1 MTTFRLKNIS
11 MGKES
16 FGILSHA
23 LERRLGERCCRLGD
37 SADHTFTL
45 SVDEKLGNDRYIIVP
60 DGNNVAFTAA
70 NDCALHAAVGR
81 YLVDSRFDGKG
92 AFTPSVKKVDHT
104 PARPLRGM
112 YFATHFHNFYHNA
125 PVEEVYEVI
134 EDLALRG
141 CNALLV
147 WYDMHHFRS
156 VDQPESVELI
166 TRLKAFMR
174 YAKQIGMKASMTMLS
189 NEGFDSSPVELRAT
203 FLVENGY
210 HTKPDGIF
218 NREICPSKPG
228 GMEEILRERRA
239 VFEAF
244 ADVKPDYLCY
254 WPYDQGG
261 CTCRDCAPWGA
272 NGYLRILPEFV
283 KLANEV
289 LPGAK
294 IILSTW
300 YFDRFIPGEWDAF
313 WKKLTAGEVTGFEYI
328 MSFFHGGVLP
338 ECIKRDGIPKGVK
351 FIDFPEISMHG
362 CRPWGGFGANPLCR
376 FLDRTNMGSG
386 YLYNGGYPYS
396 EGIFEDINKYIM
408 LSYYSGE
415 TLISH
420 DAVRRY
426 AKFEFCCDDTALVD
440 AIERSETGLTRGTDF
455 KSWRFPISD
464 TSDVEYVYETL
475 SAHDR
480 KLPENIRK
488 TKKWRMM
495 YLRAVIDHEL
505 IGCDFD
511 PTRSERCVEAMNEL
525 RAIYHTDHETLRCVC
540 PPTVKL

>member
-1 MTTFRLKNIS
+1 MTTFRLENIS
-11 MGKES
+11 MEPES
-16 FGILSHA
+16 FTVLSHT

-37 SADHTFTL
+37 NADYTFTL
-45 SVDEKLGNDRYIIVP
+45 AVDAALENDRYTVVP
-60 DGNNVAFTAA
+60 DGNTVAFTAA

-81 YLVDSRFDGKG
+81 YLVDSRFDGEG
-92 AFTPSVKKVDHT
+92 GFVPSSKKVDHT
-104 PARPLRGM
+104 PAKPLRGM

-166 TRLKAFMR
+166 NRLKAFMK

-210 HTKPDGIF
+210 HTKPDGIY

-228 GMEEILRERRA
+228 GMEEILRERRE

-244 ADVKPDYLCY
+244 ADVQPDYICY

-261 CTCRDCAPWGA
+261 CTCPDCAPWGS

-283 KLANEV
+283 KLTNEV
-289 LPGAK
+289 LPGTK

-313 WKKLTAGEVTGFEYI
+313 WKKLTAGEVSGFDYI

-338 ECIKRDGIPKGVK
+338 ECIKRDGVPKGVK

-362 CRPWGGFGANPLCR
+362 CRPWGGFGTNPLCR
-376 FLDRTNMGSG
+376 FLDRTVSFKNNAIHRNTLDLSFTAVT
-386 YLYNGGYPYS
+386 PTQRAYS
-396 EGIFEDINKYIM
+396 RISTSSSCSRITAARRLFRMTRCADMRNLNFAAATPT
-408 LSYYSGE
+408 LSMPLSAARQVCG
-415 TLISH
+415 
-420 DAVRRY
+420 AVRI
-426 AKFEFCCDDTALVD
+426 T
-440 AIERSETGLTRGTDF
+440 
-455 KSWRFPISD
+455 
-464 TSDVEYVYETL
+464 
-475 SAHDR
+475 
-480 KLPENIRK
+480 
-488 TKKWRMM
+488 M
-495 YLRAVIDHEL
+495 
-505 IGCDFD
+505 
-511 PTRSERCVEAMNEL
+511 
-525 RAIYHTDHETLRCVC
+525 HTDSRSPIPRMSNMFTKFFRLTIASC
-540 PPTVKL
+540 PRAYAELQGGG